1 MTGKQTKVLRART
14 IAARDLPRAGLTLDT
29 GALIQLEKR
38 NRPTWALLEA
48 ALGEGIPVRIP
59 AAVVA
64 EFWHGAHGRGVTAL
78 VEAATIPDTQKDA
91 QRAGVALVRT
101 GRGRRGPSVVDALV
115 AAIASAHGDTVL
127 TTDPGDLRVLAQH
140 FRGLKVIAI

>member
-1 MTGKQTKVLRART
+1 MTRRQTKVLRART

-38 NRPTWALLEA
+38 NRAAWALLEA
-48 ALGEGIPVRIP
+48 ALGEGLPVRVP

-64 EFWHGAHGRGVTAL
+64 KFWHGSHGRAVTAL
-78 VEAATIPDTQKDA
+78 VEAATVPDTQKDA
-91 QRAGVALVRT
+91 QRAGLALVRT
-101 GRGRRGPSVVDALV
+101 VGGRRGPSVVDALV